1 MQGTILLKLSPHRMR
16 PYGIRL
22 MYYTIS
28 ITFVKEIIVL
38 IYLDLFINLNVEFI
52 DNIIYMTFPV
62 QFIVDKKT
70 F

>member
-1 MQGTILLKLSPHRMR
+1 MIL
-16 PYGIRL
+16 I
-22 MYYTIS
+22 YTIS